1 MVDLVRRLGVAL
13 AAPVLAAAV
22 FGSAQLHAQD
32 FDDRVLKTGQFE
44 GNIIVGGEIVDVDA
58 IVTGDVVAAGSEIT
72 IEDSVEGDVL
82 AVGKEVTVR
91 GTVLGDVRVA
101 AMIVEMRA
109 AAGGD
114 IMAAGRD
121 VRVAGESTIGGSAW
135 LAGETIDVDGAL
147 AGPLKA
153 AGRNININGE
163 IGDDVELAGE
173 TIVVGPTAHITGDL
187 TYRSLDEADIHADA
201 RIDGDV
207 TFIRS
212 EGPDEMMGGTFAGFG
227 GAGVVF
233 WLGLIVLGG
242 ILIAVFPGLSGAARQ
257 HAHRSMAHPGPWAR
271 HPRLNAHP
279 ARRAG
284 DHDHRPADHDRRRRP
299 LCDGVVRR
307 LSVGGHR
314 YRPMGGELVPAQ
326 RRRSVLAAGGR
337 PRRRARH
344 SGDRRA
350 DPRPGCTGDVGRP
363 DDRVGHGR
371 QRGRRGPIKP
381 LGVRRDVSGDAYWA
395 AARAPSHLRMR
406 SPSKRPN
413 VSAGISD
420 MPPTKPLPDKRP
432 KPRTSPAA

>member
-109 AAGGD
+109 AVGGD

-163 IGDDVELAGE
+163 IGGDVELAGE

-242 ILIAVFPGLSGAARQ
+242 ILIAVFPGLSGAALGNTRT
-257 HAHRSMAHPGPWAR
+257 ALWRTLGLGLAI
-271 HPRLNAHP
+271 
-279 ARRAG
+279 
-284 DHDHRPADHDRRRRP
+284 
-299 LCDGVVRR
+299 
-307 LSVGGHR
+307 
-314 YRPMGGELVPAQ
+314 LVLTPILLV
-326 RRRSVLAAGGR
+326 VLAITIIGLPITIVGAALYVTALFAGYLLAAIGIGQWAANLF
-337 PRRRARH
+337 RRN
-344 SGDRRA
+344 A
-350 DPRPGCTGDVGRP
+350 DGAFWP
-363 DDRVGHGR
+363 RVGALVAGLVILAIV
-371 QRGRRGPIKP
+371 GLIPV
-381 LGVRRDVSGDAYWA
+381 LGALVTLA
-395 AARAPSHLRMR
+395 ALMIGLGTV
-406 SPSKRPN
+406 
-413 VSAGISD
+413 VSAAVGARSN
-420 MPPTKPLPDKRP
+420 R
-432 KPRTSPAA
+432 SASAAT